1 MALRI
6 DIISPERQLYSGT
19 ANAVQLPGTE
29 GLFQILTDHAP
40 IMASLT
46 AGQVK
51 IDDAS
56 GSELVSIAGG
66 VVEVSGNTVTVLAL

>member
-1 MALRI
+1 
-6 DIISPERQLYSGT
+6 
-19 ANAVQLPGTE
+19 
-29 GLFQILTDHAP
+29 
-40 IMASLT
+40 MASLT

-51 IDDAS
+51 IDGAS